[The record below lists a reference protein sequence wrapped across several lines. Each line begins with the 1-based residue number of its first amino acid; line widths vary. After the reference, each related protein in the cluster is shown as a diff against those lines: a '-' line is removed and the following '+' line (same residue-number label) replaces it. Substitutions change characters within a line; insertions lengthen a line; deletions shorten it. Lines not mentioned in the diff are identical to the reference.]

1 MRIWLFM
8 TKIRLIFIYQ
18 FEFFKIRMEFHIMH
32 VSKILDNVKIG
43 YTGLYLVQ
51 LKESQ
56 SLEVGTLPTNV
67 QISRKTSVAK
77 QYID

>member
-1 MRIWLFM
+1 
-8 TKIRLIFIYQ
+8 
-18 FEFFKIRMEFHIMH
+18 MEFHIMH

-51 LKESQ
+51 LKKSQ